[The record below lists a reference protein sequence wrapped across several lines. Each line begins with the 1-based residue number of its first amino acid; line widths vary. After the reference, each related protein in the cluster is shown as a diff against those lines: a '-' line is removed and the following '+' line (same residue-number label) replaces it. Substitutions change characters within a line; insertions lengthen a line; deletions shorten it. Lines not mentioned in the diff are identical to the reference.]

1 MHKEFMLL
9 ALAQAKLGRG
19 GCAPN
24 PSVGAVAVHHNRVI
38 AEAWHQGAGLPH
50 AERLALKQIAQS
62 ITEVTLYVTLE
73 PCNHWGLT
81 PPCVDA
87 IIAHRIQRVVYAY
100 TDPNPQ
106 VAAQDT
112 PSLLRAKGIDVIHYP
127 LPEIEQFYTSYA
139 YWVRTRRPWVTV
151 KIAQTLDGKIAGYQG
166 NRIPISNEVCS
177 EFTHQQRNQTDV
189 ILTTARTLLQ
199 DNPLLNARIAGR
211 APGSK
216 PLAILDSHLSV
227 TPNLNA
233 LKHAKRVHIYF
244 DEAQQV
250 TQPNPAW
257 QYTPVSCAQ
266 QRLDLDAV
274 LDHLGRLGYHDVWVE
289 AGARLFSELH
299 RAQLVN
305 RTYIYVA
312 AKSMGDI
319 GLSLYTDDLG
329 FDKAT
334 SIAWQVMDDNAML
347 TLEW

>member
-177 EFTHQQRNQTDV
+177 EFTHQQRNQ
-189 ILTTARTLLQ
+189 
-199 DNPLLNARIAGR
+199 
-211 APGSK
+211 
-216 PLAILDSHLSV
+216 SV